1 MRFLKGK
8 EKLDCQIR
16 EDSEKMDRLKRAYIR
31 TMIILIVILVAG
43 VTWLI
48 HNSNVA
54 KDNEIRRYELV
65 SEKLD
70 EAKGSLFLEAYKAG
84 NKSYKVWTN
93 RGTYIIKFNDD
104 YTKINHVVKIGN
116 ETKKSKADENK

>member
-116 ETKKSKADENK
+116 EAKKSKLNN

>member
-16 EDSEKMDRLKRAYIR
+16 EDSEKMDRLKRAFIG
-31 TMIILIVILVAG
+31 TMIILIVFLVAG

-48 HNSNVA
+48 HSSNVA

-93 RGTYIIKFNDD
+93 QGTYIIKFNDD
-104 YTKINHVVKIGN
+104 YTKINHVVMIGN
-116 ETKKSKADENK
+116 ETKKSKAGKNK